1 MSLEPSKSTETE
13 SAQET
18 TLRFVHTAD
27 LHLDSPLRT
36 LAMHN
41 HELAEL
47 VENATHTA
55 LIRTVDFCLS
65 QSVHALLIAGDLYD
79 GDQKS
84 MHTAALLS
92 AQMRRLDAANIPVFI
107 IRGNHDSRSTITKRL
122 SLPKNVHVFDALG
135 GRIDLTDDVGNSLA
149 TIHGVSFAKPHAPE
163 SLLPKF
169 LLPIKDTINIGMLHT
184 SLSGSAQHDVYA
196 PCSVSELDAFGY
208 DYWALGH
215 IHKRSEQ
222 GVKSTIVMP
231 GIPQGRDVGE
241 TGVGTISLVSIN
253 EQRDVTVQEQPVSP
267 VQFEIVNA
275 DVTAC
280 KDWHQL
286 LDQLITSIKHIRQTA
301 QSDYV
306 IARVVMSG
314 NTHLHFNLVRDTDLL
329 QSTLQAE
336 CESIGSVW
344 IEKLRIKTNK
354 PDNQN
359 DAASTHE
366 ALPDLAAIINESVL
380 SSEQVK
386 SNAEEELR
394 LFTSKLPIEVRN
406 LFGETEQERADML
419 DTLLS
424 EGSAELLGQLSIG
437 DDS

>member
-92 AQMRRLDAANIPVFI
+92 AQMRRLDAADIPVFI

-122 SLPKNVHVFDALG
+122 SLPKNVHVFDARG
-135 GRIDLTDDVGNSLA
+135 GRIDLTDDVGNRLA

-169 LLPIKDTINIGMLHT
+169 SLPIKDTINIGMLHT

-222 GVKSTIVMP
+222 GGKSTIVMP

-267 VQFEIVNA
+267 VQFEVVNA

-354 PDNQN
+354 LDNQN
-359 DAASTHE
+359 DAALTHE

-380 SSEQVK
+380 SSEHVK

-394 LFTSKLPIEVRN
+394 LFTSKLPIEIRN